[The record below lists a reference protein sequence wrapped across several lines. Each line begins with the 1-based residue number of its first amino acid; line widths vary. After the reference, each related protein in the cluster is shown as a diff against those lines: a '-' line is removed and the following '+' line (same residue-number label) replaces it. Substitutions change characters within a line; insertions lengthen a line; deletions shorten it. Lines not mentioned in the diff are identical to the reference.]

1 MVDEPSRRTK
11 AETRTR
17 KEPNM
22 RSYDKYRDTK
32 YIQKSEVEKPVLLTI
47 SKVVDEDVSGN
58 GDMKYVLHFQENYK
72 PWIPNIGSLEE
83 IKSIVGTGDVD
94 RWPGT
99 TIVLYV
105 NPDVEFAGKRVGG
118 IRCRAPKA
126 GYSQNQQINGSQ
138 DETIQQASAEDDI
151 PF

>member
-1 MVDEPSRRTK
+1 
-11 AETRTR
+11 
-17 KEPNM
+17 M

-32 YIQKSEVEKPVLLTI
+32 YVQKTDVEKGALVTIATITEENVAPNNQPEEMKFVLNF
-47 SKVVDEDVSGN
+47 K
-58 GDMKYVLHFQENYK
+58 ENIK
-72 PWIPNIGSLEE
+72 PWVPNIGSLEE
-83 IKSIVGTGDVD
+83 ISKIAGTGDVD

-99 TIVLYV
+99 VIVMYV

-126 GYSQNQQINGSQ
+126 GYSQQQQITEPQ
-138 DETIQQASAEDDI
+138 QEAVVQEEPDDTDEHGNKI